1 MGDRDEEREERIKM
15 EIVVDAYTD
24 DEQAMGW
31 HIYLEE
37 TMEFPFEA
45 RCIEQQEV
53 SPLEE
58 GETVRVVGKPS
69 SEPSLRQQFV
79 TIDWM
84 DREFGVPLSQL
95 EPVEANENTQ
105 QAVSD
110 WHYWLD
116 R

>member
-1 MGDRDEEREERIKM
+1 MDDDPQDLRGGLPEEE
-15 EIVVDAYTD
+15 
-24 DEQAMGW
+24 
-31 HIYLEE
+31 H
-37 TMEFPFEA
+37 
-45 RCIEQQEV
+45 EV
-53 SPLEE
+53 SPLEG

-69 SEPSLRQQFV
+69 SELSLRQQFV
-79 TIDWM
+79 TIEWM

-95 EPVEANENTQ
+95 EPVDASDATE

>member
-1 MGDRDEEREERIKM
+1 MTDRDEERDERIEM
-15 EIVVDAYTD
+15 EIIVDAYTQ

-31 HIYLEE
+31 HIYLDE
-37 TMEFPFEA
+37 TMDFPFDA
-45 RCIEQQEV
+45 RCIDEQQV

-69 SEPSLRQQFV
+69 AEPSLRQQFV
-79 TIDWM
+79 TIEWKG
-84 DREFGVPLSQL
+84 REFGVPLSQL
-95 EPVEANENTQ
+95 EPIDASDATE

>member
-1 MGDRDEEREERIKM
+1 MSDRDEERIKM
-15 EIVVDAYTD
+15 EIVVDAYTEG
-24 DEQAMGW
+24 EQAMGW

-37 TMEFPFEA
+37 TLDFPFEA
-45 RCIEQQEV
+45 RCIDQQEV

-95 EPVEANENTQ
+95 EPVKASADTE

-110 WHYWLD
+110 WHYWLN